1 MDTAVVD
8 VLSAIVTLFLVMD
21 PLGNVPL
28 FLSVLKS
35 VPAARRQRVLLRELG
50 FAYVVL
56 VLFLLIGNAL
66 LRFLGLEQE
75 AVSIAGGIVLFLIAL
90 RMIFPGQGSLT
101 EGALDG
107 EPFIVPLA
115 IPLIAGPS
123 TLATLLLLDR
133 TVPSSTM
140 TLLFVVTVAWAL
152 GGAILLSS
160 TFLYRVLG
168 ERGLIAMER
177 LMGMLLVMVSVQML
191 MDGIATFLDRH

>member
-1 MDTAVVD
+1 MD

-66 LRFLGLEQE
+66 LQFLGLEQE

-101 EGALDG
+101 EGALEG

-115 IPLIAGPS
+115 IPLVAGPS

-133 TVPSSTM
+133 AVPSSTL

-160 TFLYRVLG
+160 TFLYRILG

-191 MDGIATFLDRH
+191 MDGLATFLDRH